1 MSEPP
6 INDIPAVSGPDY
18 QEGNKPPE
26 SLPIIKGYK
35 IIKQLGEGG
44 MGIVYL
50 AEQTEPIKRKVALKI
65 IKPGMDSKEVIA
77 RFEAEKQ
84 TLAQLDH
91 PNIAHVYDAGTT
103 ENGRPYFVM
112 EYINGVPI
120 TDFCDQQRL
129 SIEERLELFKQVCEG
144 IQHAHQRGIIHRD
157 IKPSNILILTEQ
169 DKAIPKVIDFGVAKA
184 ISPQLSEQTMFTA
197 QGQLIGTPEYMS
209 PEQAD
214 FTGNNIDTRTDV
226 YSLGVVL
233 YQLLTGAL
241 PFDPRTLREAAFA
254 EIQRIIKEEEPPRP
268 STKLS
273 SLGEE
278 AQEVARTRRTTLG
291 TLTKRLHKELEWI
304 PLKAMRKESDH
315 RYQSVSE
322 LADDVQNYL
331 SGSPLIAGP
340 ELARYRLKKF
350 ISRNKTLVVSGLA
363 VTIVLIVGI
372 ITTSTLAI
380 KLTYSKAKT
389 QRVLEDTTNFL
400 ANDLMGSL
408 FREHEDVKQV
418 DIVSILN
425 AASRHLSHR
434 FADNPLAEAQIRR
447 ILGLWYKDL
456 GMYQK
461 AEEHLERSMKI
472 CQEEYGQDH
481 RETLGAM
488 NNLALVYINQNDYE
502 KAKELLTVALDK
514 GSKYLE
520 KNDPWLWNFIGNLAK
535 TYHKQGEDEKA
546 EQLYVK
552 LLQLLHREVGPEH
565 RDTLGWMNDVALFYM
580 DCDNYEKAE
589 QLLVKALEV
598 GRRKLKEDDT
608 WLTNFISN
616 LAEVYTHQKRYNEAE
631 KLYIEA
637 LDKKQRFLGKSNQS
651 VLCLM
656 HTIAH
661 FYEKQGRYE
670 DAKAMLTEAVE
681 IGTRQYGQDDEHTTR
696 HRNCLYRL
704 INNKNISPDI
714 NIQKPQQSAGLNEI
728 FIGKPFPQLKFND
741 LKGNVVNIGKL
752 KGKVVLIDFWATWCG
767 PCTAET
773 PNLISVY
780 NEFKGK
786 GFEIIGI
793 SLDTDHEKLNDYLE
807 KNKIQWPNYY
817 DGKSWKSEISSRFGI
832 HGIPEII
839 LIDREGIVREI
850 GLRGD
855 RIREAVS
862 QLIMG
867 KGIIKKTE
875 NQKFNQDLNNELI
888 TLTNKG
894 IFKIMPSGLHEIP
907 LYLEGKPQCIN
918 VLNNKF
924 YVADNNSIFSFD
936 SDGIKQT
943 RTNIPPG
950 LYYIDFTPLE
960 DGRFAL
966 LNNREDEVYFISQ
979 DGTLQYTAKITKT
992 QNILLQNMNGIQVK
1006 DKLIISEDGYN
1017 HVVSIDLKNY
1027 DVAIFK
1033 DLSTLSD
1040 WLGVIEY
1047 YDRHFYLCL
1056 SREVYVFTENS
1067 EPILLA
1073 TIPEENITGI
1083 TIDGEWA
1090 YLSVNFAGKI
1100 YKVDLTTG
1108 NYQEL
1113 ASNLDY
1119 PEGIKLIKKSRIEQ
1133 KEN

>member
-6 INDIPAVSGPDY
+6 INDIPTVSGPDY
-18 QEGNKPPE
+18 PHSDEPAP
-26 SLPIIKGYK
+26 LPIIKGYK
-35 IIKQLGEGG
+35 ITKQLGEGG

-50 AEQTEPIKRKVALKI
+50 AEQTEHIKRQVALKI
-65 IKPGMDSKEVIA
+65 IKPGMDSKQVIA
-77 RFEAEKQ
+77 RFEAERQ
-84 TLAQLDH
+84 TLALLDH

-103 ENGRPYFVM
+103 EKGQPYFVM
-112 EYINGVPI
+112 EYVHGTRI
-120 TDFCDQQRL
+120 TDYCDDKKL
-129 SIEERLELFKQVCEG
+129 SIEERLKLFIQVCEA
-144 IQHAHQRGIIHRD
+144 IQHAHQKGIIHRD
-157 IKPSNILILTEQ
+157 IKPSNILVSTQDDKSIL
-169 DKAIPKVIDFGVAKA
+169 KVIDFGVAKA
-184 ISPQLSEQTMFTA
+184 LSQQLIERTMFTE
-197 QGQLIGTPEYMS
+197 QGQFIGTPEYMS

-214 FTGNNIDTRTDV
+214 LTSHDIDTRTDV
-226 YSLGVVL
+226 YSLGVLL
-233 YQLLTGAL
+233 YELLTGVL
-241 PFDPRTLREAAFA
+241 PFDPKRLREAAFE
-254 EIQRIIKEEEPPRP
+254 EIQRTIREEEPPSP
-268 STKLS
+268 SIRLS
-273 SLGEE
+273 
-278 AQEVARTRRTTLG
+278 
-291 TLTKRLHKELEWI
+291 RLHDKTTEIAQNRSTQVSTLVKSLHRELEWI
-304 PLKAMRKESDH
+304 PLKAMRKERER
-315 RYQSVSE
+315 RYQSA
-322 LADDVQNYL
+322 ADVAKDIQNYIE
-331 SGSPLIAGP
+331 GSPLLAGP

-372 ITTSTLAI
+372 ITISTLAI

-389 QRVLEDTTNFL
+389 QRVLEDTTTFL

-565 RDTLGWMNDVALFYM
+565 RDTLGRMNDVALFYM
-580 DCDNYEKAE
+580 DCDNYKKAE
-589 QLLVKALEV
+589 ELLVRALEV
-598 GRRKLKEDDT
+598 GRRKLKEDDP
-608 WLTNFISN
+608 WLINFISN
-616 LAEVYTHQKRYNEAE
+616 LAEVYAHQKRYNEAE

-637 LDKKQRFLGKSNQS
+637 LEKKRSSLGKSSQT
-651 VLCLM
+651 VLCFM

-670 DAKAMLTEAVE
+670 EAKAMLTEAVE

-696 HRNCLYRL
+696 HRNCLYTL

-714 NIQKPQQSAGLNEI
+714 NIKKPQQSAGLNEI
-728 FIGKPFPQLKFND
+728 FIGKSFPQLKFND
-741 LKGNVVNIGKL
+741 LKGNIVNIGKL

-780 NEFKGK
+780 NEFKDK

-793 SLDTDHEKLNDYLE
+793 SLDKDHEKLNDYLE
-807 KNKIQWPNYY
+807 KHKIQWPNYY
-817 DGKSWKSEISSRFGI
+817 DGKSWDNEISSRFGI

-839 LIDREGIVREI
+839 LIDRKGIVKEI

-867 KGIIKKTE
+867 DFDSKGIIKKTE
-875 NQKFNQDLNNELI
+875 N
-888 TLTNKG
+888 
-894 IFKIMPSGLHEIP
+894 
-907 LYLEGKPQCIN
+907 
-918 VLNNKF
+918 
-924 YVADNNSIFSFD
+924 
-936 SDGIKQT
+936 
-943 RTNIPPG
+943 
-950 LYYIDFTPLE
+950 
-960 DGRFAL
+960 
-966 LNNREDEVYFISQ
+966 
-979 DGTLQYTAKITKT
+979 
-992 QNILLQNMNGIQVK
+992 
-1006 DKLIISEDGYN
+1006 
-1017 HVVSIDLKNY
+1017 
-1027 DVAIFK
+1027 
-1033 DLSTLSD
+1033 
-1040 WLGVIEY
+1040 
-1047 YDRHFYLCL
+1047 
-1056 SREVYVFTENS
+1056 
-1067 EPILLA
+1067 
-1073 TIPEENITGI
+1073 
-1083 TIDGEWA
+1083 
-1090 YLSVNFAGKI
+1090 
-1100 YKVDLTTG
+1100 
-1108 NYQEL
+1108 
-1113 ASNLDY
+1113 
-1119 PEGIKLIKKSRIEQ
+1119 
-1133 KEN
+1133 